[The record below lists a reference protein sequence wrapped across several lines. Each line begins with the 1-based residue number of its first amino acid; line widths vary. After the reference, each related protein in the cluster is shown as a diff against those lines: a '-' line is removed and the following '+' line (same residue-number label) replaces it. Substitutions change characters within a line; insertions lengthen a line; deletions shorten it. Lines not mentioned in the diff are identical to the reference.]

1 MDLLLDTHAF
11 LWYITGD
18 KQLPDE
24 IVKKINDSTNRCF
37 ISIASIWEI
46 VIKLSIDKLEIVGGF
61 HTIEDFLQNND
72 FEILPID
79 IEDTKRLLTL
89 EFHHRDPFD
98 RMIIAQALSNK
109 AIVISKDRYFSTYGI
124 VVLWAFA

>member
-1 MDLLLDTHAF
+1 MNLLLDTHAF

-18 KQLPDE
+18 KQLPDK
-24 IVKKINDSTNRCF
+24 IVQTISDTTNRCF

-46 VIKLSIDKLEIVGGF
+46 AIKLSIDKLEIKGGF
-61 HTIEDFLQNND
+61 AIIEDFLHKND

-79 IEDTKRLLTL
+79 FDDTKRLLSL

-98 RMIIAQALSNK
+98 RMIIAQAQTTNST
-109 AIVISKDRYFSTYGI
+109 VITKDRLFENYNI
-124 VVLWAFA
+124 KVLW

>member
-18 KQLPDE
+18 KQLPDK

-46 VIKLSIDKLEIVGGF
+46 VIKLSLGKLEIVGGF

-79 IEDTKRLLTL
+79 FDDTKRLLTL

-98 RMIIAQALSNK
+98 RMIIAQAQSSK
-109 AIVISKDRYFSTYGI
+109 VIIISKDRYFKAYGI
-124 VVLWAFA
+124 EVLW

>member
-18 KQLPDE
+18 KQLTDK

-46 VIKLSIDKLEIVGGF
+46 VIKLSLGKLEIVGGF

-79 IEDTKRLLTL
+79 FDDTKRLLTL

-98 RMIIAQALSNK
+98 RMIIAQAQSSK
-109 AIVISKDRYFSTYGI
+109 VIIISKDRYFKAYGI
-124 VVLWAFA
+124 EVLW

>member
-1 MDLLLDTHAF
+1 MNLLLDTHAF

-18 KQLPDE
+18 KQLPDK
-24 IVKKINDSTNRCF
+24 IVKKINDSTNRCY

-46 VIKLSIDKLEIVGGF
+46 AIKMSIGKLEIVGGLY
-61 HTIEDFLQNND
+61 TIEDFLRNND

-79 IEDTKRLLTL
+79 FDDTKVLLTL

-98 RMIIAQALSNK
+98 RMIIAQAKSSK
-109 AIVISKDRYFSTYGI
+109 AIVISNDRYFGAYNI
-124 VVLWAFA
+124 EVLW